1 MSFIV
6 LFINNYCIVKYFT
19 SERHNSHSPW
29 LVVCMLESLF
39 AAQGNV
45 LRLGKLGWSFA
56 VEEVKT
62 SGEPIH
68 PHRSDWNLE
77 HLV

>member
-1 MSFIV
+1 MSFV
-6 LFINNYCIVKYFT
+6 FLFINNYCIVKYFT
-19 SERHNSHSPW
+19 SESCDSYSPW

-45 LRLGKLGWSFA
+45 LLGKPGWSFA

-62 SGEPIH
+62 PGKPIH
-68 PHRSDWNLE
+68 PHQSD
-77 HLV
+77 